1 MKTSHLAAVSAAL
14 VSLCALVPMRSLAQS
29 SSPSV
34 PVGSLTAF
42 PTVVRT
48 GTKPTLTWTITYPSV
63 VVDYITVTPP
73 STLTPKQNLYCD
85 IRILGQGV
93 TTSSNN
99 GSSFTYV
106 PTEAQ
111 VKYDNGSYGRIFYG
125 INTAVNPNTIV
136 YTKQTLSGKKLRFG
150 GRYYYN
156 NAWSTL
162 YTSESGT
169 QNVRTLVSGD
179 TPPSVL
185 PAYNAPS
192 LESFLRPYLNS
203 AGKVSIGPMDVI
215 VFMELTHADS
225 QMSDSGYDLQDMVI
239 LVTFRTS

>member
-1 MKTSHLAAVSAAL
+1 MKTSHLAAVSAAIA
-14 VSLCALVPMRSLAQS
+14 CICTLVPMRSLAQS

-42 PTVVRT
+42 PTVVQT

-73 STLTPKQNLYCD
+73 STLTAKQNLYVD

-93 TTSSNN
+93 TSSSNN
-99 GSSFTYV
+99 STFTYV

-111 VKYDNGSYGRIFYG
+111 VKYDTGSYGRIFYG
-125 INTAVNPNTIV
+125 TNTSVNPNTIV
-136 YTKQTLSGKKLRFG
+136 YTRQVLSGKKLRFG

-169 QNVRTLVSGD
+169 QNVRTLVSGQ

-192 LESFLRPYLNS
+192 LESFLKPYLD
-203 AGKVSIGPMDVI
+203 ATGKVRIGPMDVI
-215 VFMELTHADS
+215 VFMELTHTDS
-225 QMSDSGYDLQDMVI
+225 QITDPGYDLQDMVI

>member
-14 VSLCALVPMRSLAQS
+14 ACICALVPMRSSAQT
-29 SSPSV
+29 SPSV

-48 GTKPTLTWTITYPSV
+48 GTKPTLTWSINYPSV
-63 VVDYITVTPP
+63 VVDYVTVTPP
-73 STLTPKQNLYCD
+73 ATLTPKQNLYCD

-93 TTSSNN
+93 TASSNN
-99 GSSFTYV
+99 STFTYV

-111 VKYDNGSYGRIFYG
+111 VKYDTGSYGRIFYG

-136 YTKQTLSGKKLRFG
+136 YTRQTLSGKKLKFG
-150 GRYYYN
+150 GRYFYN
-156 NAWSTL
+156 NSWSTL
-162 YTSESGT
+162 YTSDSGT
-169 QNVRTLVSGD
+169 QNVRTLVNGS

-203 AGKVSIGPMDVI
+203 AGKIQIGPMDVI
-215 VFMELTHADS
+215 IFMELTHTDS
-225 QMSDSGYDLQDMVI
+225 QMSDPGYDLQDMVI

>member
-14 VSLCALVPMRSLAQS
+14 ACICALAPMRSSAQT
-29 SSPSV
+29 SPSV

-48 GTKPTLTWTITYPSV
+48 GTKPTLTWGITYPSV
-63 VVDYITVTPP
+63 VVDYVTVTPP
-73 STLTPKQNLYCD
+73 ATLTPKQNLFCD

-93 TTSSNN
+93 TSTSNN
-99 GSSFTYV
+99 GATFTYV

-111 VKYDNGSYGRIFYG
+111 VRYDTGSYTRIFYG
-125 INTAVNPNTIV
+125 TNTAVNPNTIV
-136 YTKQTLSGKKLRFG
+136 WTRQTLNGKRVRFG
-150 GRYYYN
+150 GRYYFN
-156 NAWSTL
+156 NSWSTL
-162 YTSESGT
+162 YTSDSGT
-169 QNVRTLVSGD
+169 QNVRTLVSGQ
-179 TPPSVL
+179 TPPAVL

-203 AGKVSIGPMDVI
+203 SGKVQIGPMDVI
-215 VFMELTHADS
+215 VFMELTHTDS
-225 QMSDSGYDLQDMVI
+225 QNTDPGYDLQDMVI